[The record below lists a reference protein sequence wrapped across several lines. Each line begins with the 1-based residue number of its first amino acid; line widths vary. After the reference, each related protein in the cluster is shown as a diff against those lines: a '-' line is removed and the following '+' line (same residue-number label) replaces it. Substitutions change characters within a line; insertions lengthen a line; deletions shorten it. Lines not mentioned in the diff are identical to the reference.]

1 RPRWER
7 LTVHRCAQAKAAH
20 CPLLPFP
27 LPTGEWRNWQTRR
40 IQVPVS
46 LTGRGG
52 STPPS
57 PTTLPWRDG
66 SHAQRLDLALREL
79 LRGLAVELEGRV
91 GGFPRDPCVVAGKDL
106 VDVPGTDVELVAFV
120 RDDVQAARDA
130 VADVVALT
138 GVGTDDR
145 LEVGGPTPAWFERRL
160 SGG

>member
-1 RPRWER
+1 MVAHRLRP
-7 LTVHRCAQAKAAH
+7 LGGH
-20 CPLLPFP
+20 CYDSLF
-27 LPTGEWRNWQTRR
+27 PTGEWRNWQTRR

-106 VDVPGTDVELVAFV
+106 VRRPVPESKH
-120 RDDVQAARDA
+120 AASD
-130 VADVVALT
+130 
-138 GVGTDDR
+138 GVH
-145 LEVGGPTPAWFERRL
+145 RRAP
-160 SGG
+160 